1 MKVLAS
7 APGKVI
13 LCGEHAVVF
22 SEPAIVM
29 AINKRA
35 FVSAELRSDNAVYI
49 SSTDLNLSGC
59 FTEETFKSEVK
70 ESEAAAKLR
79 PIWVAVKK
87 TLELSNKNLGV
98 NVFVHSVIPPS
109 IGLGSS
115 AAVAVAT
122 VAAVGRATGIRVS
135 KKEICSVAHE
145 AEKVVHGQPS
155 GIDTSIS
162 TYGGVIAFRRDEGF
176 VPLKTHTRISII
188 IGNTKIERSTG
199 DLVRHVRKLRELY
212 PNVINPLIHAIGH
225 VSVMAAE
232 ALRKG
237 NLSQLGNLMNINH
250 GLLVAIGVS
259 NENLDRLV
267 AVAREAGALGAKL
280 TGAGGGGCMIA
291 LTTSGKAKLIAKAI
305 SEAGGDSMI
314 IRGSAGGVRTWVA

>member
-1 MKVLAS
+1 LRVLAS

-29 AINKRA
+29 AINKRV
-35 FVSAELRSDNAVYI
+35 FVSAELRSDNAIYI
-49 SSTDLNLSGC
+49 SSTDLNLSGY
-59 FTEETFKSEVK
+59 FTGWAFKSEVK
-70 ESEAAAKLR
+70 RSEAATKLY

-98 NVFVHSVIPPS
+98 NIFVHSELPPS

-122 VAAVGRATGIRVS
+122 VAAVGRAAGIRVS
-135 KKEICSVAHE
+135 RKEICSVAHE
-145 AEKVVHGQPS
+145 AEKIVHGQPS

-176 VPLKTHTRISII
+176 VPLKTPTSIPI
-188 IGNTKIERSTG
+188 VIGNTKIERSTG
-199 DLVRHVRKLRELY
+199 DLVRHVRELRELY

-225 VSVMAAE
+225 ISIMAAE
-232 ALRKG
+232 ALGKG
-237 NLSQLGNLMNINH
+237 DLLQLGNLMNINH

-267 AVAREAGALGAKL
+267 AVAKGAGALGAKL

-291 LTTSGKAKLIAKAI
+291 LTTPGKAKLVAKAI

-314 IRGSAGGVRTWVA
+314 IHGSAGGVRTWVT

>member
-1 MKVLAS
+1 VYAS

-29 AINKRA
+29 AINRRA
-35 FVSAELRSDNAVYI
+35 FVCAELRNDNTIHI
-49 SSTDLNLSGC
+49 SSKDLNLSGD
-59 FTEETFKSEVK
+59 FTGRRFKSEAD
-70 ESEAAAKLR
+70 ESEAAVRLR
-79 PIWVAVKK
+79 PIWVAARK

-98 NVFVHSVIPPS
+98 NVFIHSEIPPS

-122 VAAVGRATGIRVS
+122 VAAVGRAIGLRVS
-135 KKEICSVAHE
+135 REEICSVAHE
-145 AEKVVHGQPS
+145 AEKIVHGQPS

-162 TYGGVIAFRRDEGF
+162 TYGGVIAFRRNEGF
-176 VPLKTHTRISII
+176 VRLKTHVNLSVV

-199 DLVRHVRKLRELY
+199 DLVRHVYQLRELY

-225 VSVMAAE
+225 ISVMAAE
-232 ALRKG
+232 ALRRG
-237 NLSQLGNLMNINH
+237 NLSQLGDLMNINH
-250 GLLVAIGVS
+250 GLLVALGVS
-259 NENLDRLV
+259 HEKLDQLV
-267 AVAREAGALGAKL
+267 AVARRAGALGAKL

-291 LTTSGKAKLIAKAI
+291 LTTPGKTKLVAAAL
-305 SEAGGDSMI
+305 SRAGGDPLI

>member
-35 FVSAELRSDNAVYI
+35 FVSAEPRSDNVVYI

-59 FTEETFKSEVK
+59 FTREAFKSEVK

-98 NVFVHSVIPPS
+98 NVFVHSEIPPS

-267 AVAREAGALGAKL
+267 AVARGAGALGAKL

-314 IRGSAGGVRTWVA
+314 IRGSVGGVRTWVA